1 MKKLCTFVAALLL
14 LPGSASAFDDQ
25 WYLGLG
31 GGVAFLSPE
40 PEASGFDS
48 LLSEN
53 AAVKVYIGRD
63 ISRESSVQLEYSNF
77 GEAPIVTGQMVT
89 YQAAEGA
96 IIYRIFDTRDRALT
110 PGNLSFRL
118 YGRFGLG
125 FLQRDVEQNIALENA
140 SNVYFSPGFGAELLF
155 NRWAGLRAEGSYLD
169 LDVWQANIGVVF
181 RFGGTGATARPS
193 TPPPS
198 TPVFD
203 TSTDEA
209 GAGSIESSTPAGD
222 GNSATTLP
230 AESGNQSQG
239 AAEPQRTTVA
249 DLDNDGVPDNL
260 DQCNDSRSGY
270 PVQENGCSLLNGVL
284 SGVRFAPGTA
294 DLMPSSFAQLNYL
307 AGLLMEYPEAG
318 IRLLAHTDTNR
329 SARDQAILTRAR
341 LRTLGTYLVRRGVSA
356 NRLVLRSFG
365 GSKPVAANDTA
376 AGRAANN
383 RIEVLER

>member
-1 MKKLCTFVAALLL
+1 MKKLCTFAAALIL

-40 PEASGFDS
+40 PETSGFDS

-77 GEAPIVTGQMVT
+77 GEAPLVTGQMVN

-140 SNVYFSPGFGAELLF
+140 SNVYFSPGAGAELLF
-155 NRWAGLRAEGSYLD
+155 NRWAGLRAEASYLD
-169 LDVWQANIGVVF
+169 LDVWQANIGVVL

-193 TPPPS
+193 VPPPS

-203 TSTDEA
+203 TPADEA
-209 GAGSIESSTPAGD
+209 AAGLVDSATPSSG
-222 GNSATTLP
+222 GATTLP
-230 AESGNQSQG
+230 TGPGNQSQG
-239 AAEPQRTTVA
+239 AAEPQSTRVA

-260 DQCNDSRSGY
+260 DQCNDSRPGY

-329 SARDQAILTRAR
+329 STRDQSILTRTR